1 MLVFIND
8 VIILGGNPDSPLSDD
23 VIYVQPLGILI
34 HKGPPSPI
42 MVKKRAKN
50 AVDSQGVSEDNVYF
64 EYGRCSSSHNS
75 HVVTDMRRL

>member
-34 HKGPPSPI
+34 HKGIGSPTPPSSI
-42 MVKKRAKN
+42 LEKKRAKN
-50 AVDSQGVSEDNVYF
+50 AIDSQGVSEDCF
-64 EYGRCSSSHNS
+64 LMFILSTAGAL
-75 HVVTDMRRL
+75 VVIIVM